1 SAETMRDENSIKNKW
16 RYKISDIEVNHFNS
30 FTFFLSRFQEIVPLN
45 AGNVLGAEDNLP
57 AKKWLSLIRKT
68 LNTLPGTC
76 SSSNYSI
83 LSPLPDPLVEL
94 DADFEGSSTRQR
106 NSSLLH
112 RHSFH
117 SMRRSLRIDGDI
129 MVMQPRLDRRF
140 SVCDR
145 ASIASRPS
153 NFDPSFR
160 CGGSSDD
167 EKPGGESPATDI
179 FSPMSYV
186 YGAPQYLEERERS
199 SLRSKYYS
207 LRFLSLIPFDSILS
221 DINLIYSI
229 DSEWCCYSITVLG
242 IAWWQLI
249 EIFLFGQRCD
259 RILWYGR
266 GLTQLAYL
274 HGESRFS
281 DHRPVYSIFTAEVE
295 TTNDN
300 QIKNMG
306 CSSSRVEVEEL
317 LPYSHGFTEFSFY

>member
-1 SAETMRDENSIKNKW
+1 MRDENSIKNKW

-242 IAWWQLI
+242 IAWWQPLCHDYLFYPLMFLSGRPERGNICEKHALI
-249 EIFLFGQRCD
+249 FFLSYLS
-259 RILWYGR
+259 RIIWLGDLNYRIALSYQSAKSLVEMHNWR
-266 GLTQLAYL
+266 ALLEKDQV
-274 HGESRFS
+274 
-281 DHRPVYSIFTAEVE
+281 VY
-295 TTNDN
+295 
-300 QIKNMG
+300 
-306 CSSSRVEVEEL
+306 
-317 LPYSHGFTEFSFY
+317 